1 MAFDEFYKHLG
12 KRIKILR
19 EEKHL
24 TQEKLAEK
32 AGISLDYL
40 GKVEVNINRPGLKT
54 LLKLAEA
61 LDISMEELF
70 KTL

>member
-54 LLKLAEA
+54 LLKLAQA
-61 LDISMEELF
+61 LEISMEELF